1 MKSTKLFFTVFIAIL
16 MNSLIYAQTIRFG
29 ISAGLNSSALYDD
42 NINTYYEESRGTSFN
57 MRAHLEVPLISV
69 FSLQSGVQ
77 YYQFKNKIK
86 LVKGIPNASTVG
98 DHNFNYT
105 YLVVPVKIK
114 YKDSSFLG
122 IYLFSGGEFDYLL
135 SAKEETNYGASYDI
149 KDKMNEMNMSFLIGA
164 GIEKEIWKINL
175 FIEFGY
181 ILGLTDISK
190 EDYLTN
196 AKIDGFN
203 LNFGIL
209 F

>member
-1 MKSTKLFFTVFIAIL
+1 MKSKKLLFIIFITIL

-29 ISAGLNSSALYDD
+29 ISAGLNSSELYED
-42 NINTYYEESRGTSFN
+42 NISSYYEESRGTSFN
-57 MRAHLEVPLISV
+57 IRAHLEFPLISD

-86 LVKGIPNASTVG
+86 LVRSIPNADMLG
-98 DHNFNYT
+98 DHNYNYR
-105 YLVVPVKIK
+105 YLGIPVMIK
-114 YKDSSFLG
+114 YKNSSFLG

-135 SAKEETNYGASYDI
+135 SAKHEVTFDSIDI
-149 KDKMNEMNMSFLIGA
+149 KDKINNTNISFLIGV
-164 GIEKEIWKINL
+164 GIEKEIWKRNL

-181 ILGLTDISK
+181 VLGLTELSK
-190 EDYLTN
+190 DNDYFN
-196 AKIDGFN
+196 GKIDALS